1 MNLLSRI
8 STAIETLSEWSGRV
22 AAWLVLVMI
31 GVVVFDVLNRVI
43 FRNGS
48 VALQEF
54 EWHLFAIIFLVGSA
68 YTLKHDA
75 HVRLEM
81 FYQNFSDRTRAWID
95 LFGTVFF
102 LFPLCLV
109 IISSSWPFI
118 YSAYH
123 FSESSPDPGG
133 LPFRFLIKT
142 AIPLGFFL
150 LVLQGLAI
158 IIKNLQFL
166 MTDNRRDNGKQ
177 R

>member
-48 VALQEF
+48 VALQEL
-54 EWHLFAIIFLVGSA
+54 EWHLFAIIFLLGSA

-81 FYQNFSDRTRAWID
+81 FYQNFSVRTRAWVD
-95 LFGTVFF
+95 LFGTIFF
-102 LFPLCLV
+102 LFPLCFV
-109 IISSSWPFI
+109 IISSAWPFI
-118 YSAYH
+118 SSAYQ
-123 FSESSPDPGG
+123 FTERSPDPGG
-133 LPFRFLIKT
+133 LPYRFLIKS
-142 AIPLGFFL
+142 AIPVGFFL
-150 LVLQGLAI
+150 LMLQGIAM
-158 IIKNLQFL
+158 IIKNLQL
-166 MTDNRRDNGKQ
+166 LTNGNQ
-177 R
+177 E

>member
-8 STAIETLSEWSGRV
+8 SAAIEKLSEWSGRV

-48 VALQEF
+48 VALQEL
-54 EWHLFAIIFLVGSA
+54 EWHLFAVIFLTGSA

-81 FYQNFSDRTRAWID
+81 FYQNFSRRTRAWVD
-95 LFGTVFF
+95 LFGTIFF

-109 IISSSWPFI
+109 IISSAWPFI
-118 YSAYH
+118 SSAYQ
-123 FSESSPDPGG
+123 FNESSPDPGG
-133 LPFRFLIKT
+133 LPYRFLIKT

-150 LVLQGLAI
+150 LGLQGIAMV
-158 IIKNLQFL
+158 IKNVQLL
-166 MTDNRRDNGKQ
+166 KDKDYK
-177 R
+177 